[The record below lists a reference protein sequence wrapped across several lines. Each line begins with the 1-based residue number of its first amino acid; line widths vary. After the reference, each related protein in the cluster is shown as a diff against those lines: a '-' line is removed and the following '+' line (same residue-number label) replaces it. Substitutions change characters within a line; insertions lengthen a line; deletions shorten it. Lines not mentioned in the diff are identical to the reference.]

1 MWNLKENKTGINEQI
16 KTKANTQI
24 QRTEWWSPEE
34 MRVRR
39 SEKWV
44 KGVKCIMIDGIYTF
58 GGEHPGVFDILT

>member
-1 MWNLKENKTGINEQI
+1 MNKSKQTQ
-16 KTKANTQI
+16 KQTQI
-24 QRTEWWSPEE
+24 QITEWWSPEE

-44 KGVKCIMIDGIYTF
+44 KGVKCVMMDGIYTL